1 MNAIDVRQIVK
12 KFGDF
17 TAVNGISFAV
27 EDGEIFGLLG
37 PNGAGK
43 STLIRMLVT
52 LLPPTAGTA
61 VVNGFDIRKDA
72 DGVRKSIGVIPQ
84 AMTSDLELSV
94 EENLI
99 IFAKLYSVPRQKRE
113 KLIDELLEAVELTK
127 WRTAPVK
134 NLSGGM
140 RRRVEIARGLV
151 HEPRIFFLDEP
162 TTGLDP
168 VSRVAVWEML
178 TNIKSHRQL
187 TILITTHYMDEADR
201 LCDRKRLAYHDSI
214 SRNGGTSRGRCEIA
228 LCAKHNAG
236 RRVRPLHRAAVARRA
251 AESLQLRHAA
261 QTRNAAMNR
270 MLAIIERE
278 MRKFFRSPALM
289 MVSMIFPLVQLIVL
303 GNAFGGKIRDARVG
317 LVDQDGGTQALRIR
331 EAFDSVRANMRT
343 FEPVYYNNDKQA
355 MEDVRNGKIQG
366 AVVIPPQYSRRVYEQ
381 SQPRIA
387 LIVDNS
393 DNFMSSTLEDELT
406 QITNALNNPTVEP
419 RMLQQ
424 TVLQIVELYPYIE
437 YMKYLLPGSIALA
450 MFVSVMIGGGMLYI
464 DDKARGVHEGYLVT
478 PITKAELVLGL
489 NAASV
494 VKAVMVG
501 VVITVVG
508 CLLAGVGTLFS
519 FSTALGLL
527 LMILLTAAAL
537 NTMMFLLVVRV
548 DDPLVPRAIFGILN
562 TLLFFPSGAVYPIQA
577 FPWWL
582 RGIARVDPFTFAVHG
597 FKTLLLKEAGLSA
610 IVPDMF

>member
-1 MNAIDVRQIVK
+1 
-12 KFGDF
+12 
-17 TAVNGISFAV
+17 
-27 EDGEIFGLLG
+27 
-37 PNGAGK
+37 
-43 STLIRMLVT
+43 
-52 LLPPTAGTA
+52 
-61 VVNGFDIRKDA
+61 
-72 DGVRKSIGVIPQ
+72 
-84 AMTSDLELSV
+84 
-94 EENLI
+94 
-99 IFAKLYSVPRQKRE
+99 
-113 KLIDELLEAVELTK
+113 
-127 WRTAPVK
+127 
-134 NLSGGM
+134 
-140 RRRVEIARGLV
+140 
-151 HEPRIFFLDEP
+151 
-162 TTGLDP
+162 
-168 VSRVAVWEML
+168 
-178 TNIKSHRQL
+178 
-187 TILITTHYMDEADR
+187 
-201 LCDRKRLAYHDSI
+201 
-214 SRNGGTSRGRCEIA
+214 
-228 LCAKHNAG
+228 
-236 RRVRPLHRAAVARRA
+236 
-251 AESLQLRHAA
+251 
-261 QTRNAAMNR
+261 MNR

-343 FEPVYYNNDKQA
+343 FEPVYYTNDKQA

-478 PITKAELVLGL
+478 PITKSELVFGL
-489 NAASV
+489 NAAGAI
-494 VKAVMVG
+494 KAVLTG
-501 VVITVVG
+501 VIITVIG
-508 CLLAGVGTLFS
+508 SMLAGVGTLFNPG
-519 FSTALGLL
+519 TALGLII
-527 LMILLTAAAL
+527 MILLTSLAF
-537 NTMMFLLVVRV
+537 NTMMFLLMVRV
-548 DDPLVPRAIFGILN
+548 EDPLVPRAMFGILN
-562 TLLFFPSGAVYPIQA
+562 TLLFFPSGSIYPVQA

-582 RGIARVDPFTFAVHG
+582 RAIAKADPFTYAVHG
-597 FKTLLLKEAGLSA
+597 FKSLLLKETGLSA
-610 IVPDMF
+610 IVPDMVYLTVFAVITLSLATPLFKRTL

>member
-1 MNAIDVRQIVK
+1 
-12 KFGDF
+12 
-17 TAVNGISFAV
+17 
-27 EDGEIFGLLG
+27 
-37 PNGAGK
+37 
-43 STLIRMLVT
+43 
-52 LLPPTAGTA
+52 
-61 VVNGFDIRKDA
+61 
-72 DGVRKSIGVIPQ
+72 
-84 AMTSDLELSV
+84 
-94 EENLI
+94 
-99 IFAKLYSVPRQKRE
+99 
-113 KLIDELLEAVELTK
+113 
-127 WRTAPVK
+127 
-134 NLSGGM
+134 
-140 RRRVEIARGLV
+140 
-151 HEPRIFFLDEP
+151 
-162 TTGLDP
+162 
-168 VSRVAVWEML
+168 
-178 TNIKSHRQL
+178 
-187 TILITTHYMDEADR
+187 
-201 LCDRKRLAYHDSI
+201 
-214 SRNGGTSRGRCEIA
+214 
-228 LCAKHNAG
+228 
-236 RRVRPLHRAAVARRA
+236 
-251 AESLQLRHAA
+251 
-261 QTRNAAMNR
+261 MNR

-343 FEPVYYNNDKQA
+343 FEPVYYTNDKQA

-478 PITKAELVLGL
+478 PITKSELVFGL
-489 NAASV
+489 NAAGAI
-494 VKAVMVG
+494 KAVLTG
-501 VVITVVG
+501 VIITVIG
-508 CLLAGVGTLFS
+508 SMLAGVGTLFNPG
-519 FSTALGLL
+519 TALGLII
-527 LMILLTAAAL
+527 MILLTSLAF
-537 NTMMFLLVVRV
+537 NTMMFLLMVRV
-548 DDPLVPRAIFGILN
+548 EDPLVPRAMFGILN
-562 TLLFFPSGAVYPIQA
+562 TLLFFPSGSIYPVQA

-582 RGIARVDPFTFAVHG
+582 RAIAKADPFTYAVHG
-597 FKTLLLKEAGLSA
+597 FKSLLLKETGLSA
-610 IVPDMF
+610 IIPDMVYLTVFAVITLSLATPLFKRTL